1 MKDLVLYVHGKGG
14 SASEAAFYRPLFPA
28 CEVLGL
34 DYAAKTPWEAEA
46 EFHAAAER
54 LRGGFG
60 QITLVANSIGAYF
73 CMCAGLD
80 AFLHRAYFISP
91 VVDMERMI
99 MDMMRL
105 AGVTEAELREKGEIA
120 VPFGEPLSWQYLQY
134 VRSHSIRWNVP
145 TEILYG
151 EKDALMP
158 MDTVKAFADTHA
170 VGLTVMKNGEHWFHT
185 DEQMRFLAAWL
196 LRCETG
202 PGNPE
207 TNPGG

>member
-34 DYAAKTPWEAEA
+34 DYAAETPWEAEG
-46 EFHAAAER
+46 EFRAAAES
-54 LRGGFG
+54 LTECHGNM
-60 QITLVANSIGAYF
+60 ILIANSIGASF
-73 CMCAGLD
+73 SMCAGLD
-80 AFLHRAYFISP
+80 VFLHRASFISP
-91 VVDMERMI
+91 VVDMARMI

-120 VPFGEPLSWQYLQY
+120 VPFGETLSWEYLQY
-134 VRSHSIRWNVP
+134 ARSHPIRWNAP

-151 EKDALMP
+151 EKDALVP
-158 MDTVKAFADTHA
+158 MEAVKAFVDTHKA
-170 VGLTVMKNGEHWFHT
+170 GLTVMKNGAHWFHT

-196 LRCETG
+196 RRCETG
-202 PGNPE
+202 SGNPE